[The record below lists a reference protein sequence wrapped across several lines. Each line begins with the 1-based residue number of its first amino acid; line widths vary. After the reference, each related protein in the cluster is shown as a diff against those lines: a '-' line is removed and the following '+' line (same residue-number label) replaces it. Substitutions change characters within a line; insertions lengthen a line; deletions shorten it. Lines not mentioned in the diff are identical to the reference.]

1 MRLQLQ
7 KFNEAVKVQK
17 EGHVQA
23 RYLTCDRNK
32 KKKTRRKWKKY

>member
-7 KFNEAVKVQK
+7 KSNETVKVQK

-23 RYLTCDRNK
+23 MYSACDGK
-32 KKKTRRKWKKY
+32 EKKKTRRKWKKY